1 MAQVIEDVTG
11 IETVIPGE
19 PLFVTPIGIAMN
31 NIAGEVAP
39 LR

>member
-1 MAQVIEDVTG
+1 MDKVIEEVTS
-11 IETVIPGE
+11 IETIIPGE

-31 NIAGEVAP
+31 NYAGEVAV